1 LANRKLLAASL
12 SFAAGVMIYV
22 SLMDIFAKS
31 LDFFLAAGYDDAWA
45 YLLSTVTFFS
55 GVVLVLLFQWIDQVC
70 FQNEETEHQVMEEI
84 FKRNERH
91 QQQQVLD
98 ATNKTEEGNDE
109 DNEKDD
115 RSPAEEVRTD
125 ASTIED
131 DEAASTEQEKK
142 ALYRMGTKTAVAI
155 PFTTFLKVSP
165 LLLRTLPIQPLEL
178 ALPLPV
184 RCIPP
189 KMRFLPFTLYHE
201 IVAQSSTFS
210 LPTSRL
216 SQHSGRSVCSSSH
229 ILFHRLS
236 MEGILHGRFLS
247 IL

>member
-1 LANRKLLAASL
+1 MPHIVQSENLGLAFACVIGAAAAVCLGAGVVFFPPLVRLANRKLLAASL

-142 ALYRMGTKTAVAI
+142 AVYRMGTKTAVAVSFHNF
-155 PFTTFLKVSP
+155 PEGLATFVAY
-165 LLLRTLPIQPLEL
+165 L
-178 ALPLPV
+178 ANPAIGISLA
-184 RCIPP
+184 IAS
-189 KMRFLPFTLYHE
+189 TLYPPQNE
-201 IVAQSSTFS
+201 IFTIYFVS
-210 LPTSRL
+210 
-216 SQHSGRSVCSSSH
+216 
-229 ILFHRLS
+229 
-236 MEGILHGRFLS
+236 
-247 IL
+247 